1 MPRGSDRK
9 LSGCLAFA
17 LSAEPEQSAASLLC
31 QTLLPDFYSV
41 CHCGIG
47 SANSPPHMA
56 GGSKQVTSMKQ
67 RYWVRFSK
75 RQRVEHFLVMTLF
88 LLLAITGFPQKFF
101 DMAWSQWLIVNLG
114 GIDRVRWLHRLSGVL
129 FAIVA
134 VLHLAVVLSLAA
146 SKRITLNMIPTK
158 KDFRDAI
165 ITLRYYLGLS
175 EEQARF
181 DRYEYRQKFE
191 YWGLILGGL
200 IMISTGFIL
209 YFPIFWTGFLPGEVI
224 PAANVAHSSEGLL
237 AFLIVIIWHIYN
249 AHLNPDVFP
258 FDTSIF
264 TGKISDE
271 RMEKEHP
278 LEYARRMAEGTEPSR
293 AGDGDIEEK
302 KQRTVS

>member
-1 MPRGSDRK
+1 
-9 LSGCLAFA
+9 
-17 LSAEPEQSAASLLC
+17 
-31 QTLLPDFYSV
+31 
-41 CHCGIG
+41 
-47 SANSPPHMA
+47 
-56 GGSKQVTSMKQ
+56 MKQ
-67 RYWVRFSK
+67 RYRVRFSK
-75 RQRVEHFLVMTLF
+75 RQRVEHFLVMMLF
-88 LLLAITGFPQKFF
+88 LLLAVTGFPQKFF
-101 DMAWSQWLIVNLG
+101 DMTWSQWLIIHLG

-129 FAIVA
+129 FAVVA

-146 SKRITLNMIPTK
+146 RKRITLAMIPTK

-200 IMISTGFIL
+200 IMIGTGFIL
-209 YFPIFWTGFLPGEVI
+209 YYPIFWTGFLPGEVI

-264 TGKISDE
+264 TGKISEE

-278 LEYARRMAEGTEPSR
+278 LEYERLIGKEIEPLTHGER
-293 AGDGDIEEK
+293 HI
-302 KQRTVS
+302 RTSSQN

>member
-1 MPRGSDRK
+1 M
-9 LSGCLAFA
+9 
-17 LSAEPEQSAASLLC
+17 
-31 QTLLPDFYSV
+31 
-41 CHCGIG
+41 
-47 SANSPPHMA
+47 M
-56 GGSKQVTSMKQ
+56 
-67 RYWVRFSK
+67 
-75 RQRVEHFLVMTLF
+75 LF

-101 DMAWSQWLIVNLG
+101 DMGWAQWLILHLG
-114 GIDRVRWLHRLSGVL
+114 GIERVRWLHRASGFC
-129 FAIVA
+129 FAVAA

-146 SKRITLNMIPTK
+146 GKRIELNMIPTK

-175 EEQARF
+175 EEQAQF

-191 YWGLILGGL
+191 YWGLILGSL

-209 YFPIFWTGFLPGEVI
+209 YYPIFWTGFLPGEVI

-264 TGKISDE
+264 TGRISEE

-278 LEYARRMAEGTEPSR
+278 LEYARLKDKE
-293 AGDGDIEEK
+293 IEEK
-302 KQRTVS
+302 EMGS